1 MITLD
6 LSCDA
11 HLGDS
16 SIVVQ
21 CIKRLLEHNTNVS
34 VNLYVSGDQ
43 FCALSELFKHDRY
56 TIQCG
61 VVPSHAVKTWVGNNP
76 NAYHGRMNTTN
87 NKFTY
92 AAIEHM
98 SDIFESVGLGRLIC
112 ELKDMKFDFE
122 SISTALIPP
131 GKFDVLFITSMPMSG
146 QLDMDERAI
155 VDFIQRHKDR
165 FRFAITRKIAGL
177 DDVFSTMEYGM
188 SLSQLA
194 AFSSDIPLIM
204 GVNTCPTLFTD
215 HKFTLPHRYITFD
228 RHLADSSFGDSPMEI
243 HRSLSDLYNI
253 TL

>member
-1 MITLD
+1 MIID

-21 CIKRLLEHNTNVS
+21 CVKRLLELNNDVS

-43 FCALSELFKHDRY
+43 FYALSELFKHERY

-61 VVPSHAVKTWVGNNP
+61 VVPGHAIKTWVGNNS
-76 NAYHGRMNTTN
+76 NTYQYRMSTTN

-98 SDIFESVGLGRLIC
+98 NDIFESLGLGRLPGG
-112 ELKDMKFDFE
+112 LKDMKFDFE

-131 GKFDVLFITSMPMSG
+131 GNYDVLFITSMPMSG
-146 QLDMDERAI
+146 QLDMNDRAI
-155 VDFIQRHKDR
+155 VDFILRHKDR
-165 FRFAITRKIAGL
+165 LRFAITRKIDGL

-215 HKFTLPHRYITFD
+215 HAYARPHRYITFE
-228 RHLADSSFGDSPMEI
+228 RNLADSSFGDSPMEI
-243 HRSLSDLYNI
+243 HPSLTKLYDI